1 MLLPLKSSDRRP
13 SYSVHV
19 LQRVARHRYLLP
31 FTMALSIASFL
42 LIATMSTTDDRQ
54 VGTELVFRDPMSPRP
69 PPKPLPIQELNAL
82 RGQPVAHPYRPMTAQ
97 ELGLLTVYIDSGH
110 YLGPG
115 YAHVIDR
122 CPWRDG
128 EFLQCEF
135 SNTPSRR
142 QESHA
147 LWVHVPGAPGGI
159 QRTHPNQKLV
169 VMSIESA
176 ANYGELD
183 NPNFMGQFDY
193 EMSYRLSATIPCLYS
208 GEWMAGITRPPIPQS
223 KKVDAIAFL
232 NGNCGPASGRQQIMD
247 ELIRLPGGYPVHAF
261 GACSHNREFP
271 PELNNDKVALFSTYK
286 FCVAMENTIAQDYVT
301 EKLWQSLTAGC
312 VPVYLGAPNIQDFL
326 PVPSDQII
334 IDYRALGGVQA
345 LNDRLHALSA
355 SPSSYDAMLAWKTLP
370 VEATLPG
377 WKFLHAQSIMPDP
390 QCLMCQAL
398 ALDLEQ
404 QCTADPVR
412 FADST

>member
-169 VMSIESA
+169 VMSIERYRRARRCAVADRFSLSSMQR
-176 ANYGELD
+176 GELRRV
-183 NPNFMGQFDY
+183 GQ
-193 EMSYRLSATIPCLYS
+193 
-208 GEWMAGITRPPIPQS
+208 
-223 KKVDAIAFL
+223 
-232 NGNCGPASGRQQIMD
+232 
-247 ELIRLPGGYPVHAF
+247 
-261 GACSHNREFP
+261 
-271 PELNNDKVALFSTYK
+271 PELHGPVRLRDVVQVVGDDPLPVLGGVDGGHHTSAH
-286 FCVAMENTIAQDYVT
+286 
-301 EKLWQSLTAGC
+301 TAVEEGRRGC
-312 VPVYLGAPNIQDFL
+312 VPERQL
-326 PVPSDQII
+326 
-334 IDYRALGGVQA
+334 RTGVWQA
-345 LNDRLHALSA
+345 ADHGR
-355 SPSSYDAMLAWKTLP
+355 
-370 VEATLPG
+370 
-377 WKFLHAQSIMPDP
+377 
-390 QCLMCQAL
+390 
-398 ALDLEQ
+398 
-404 QCTADPVR
+404 ADPPAGRLSCTRVWSVQSQPGVP
-412 FADST
+412 A